1 MFTNYE
7 KFKPGSARVVEIN
20 VNTFNVRIK
29 STPSI
34 LHNKHINYEKTGP
47 KVVVDDSAVEVPS
60 TVNLPPKRRP
70 GRPRKTVAPA
80 FTSVTGRAKRP
91 VKARTFTFVDMA
103 AKRTSPRSIEKTIEK
118 VPAVEAPTLRKTVI
132 KSEPNVDDTESDLT
146 DIE

>member
-20 VNTFNVRIK
+20 VNTFNVRIT

-80 FTSVTGRAKRP
+80 FTSVTGRA
-91 VKARTFTFVDMA
+91 